1 MEVLFVICAF
11 PSLTEVWRSQQ
22 GKGRPRKLSYQ
33 SPSPPV
39 SPRSPIAPEV
49 TEESGDE
56 DTIRDA
62 DVTDQQQVAMQQEER
77 VLTEQIESLQKEK

>member
-1 MEVLFVICAF
+1 ML
-11 PSLTEVWRSQQ
+11 
-22 GKGRPRKLSYQ
+22 GYH

-39 SPRSPIAPEV
+39 SPRTPFAPEV

-62 DVTDQQQVAMQQEER
+62 EATEQQHVAMQQEER